1 MEAQQIKLNINQLV
15 EGIHDETFLTACYEA
30 VEGIAKAYR
39 RVSGKQ
45 SSHNRRKTEQ
55 PNGLIQ
61 PPVKEKTMEQVPV
74 DTQTTV
80 GEQVLPH
87 DLSLV
92 LLANE
97 MFKGSESLSEKGEIA
112 FELAFKKSL
121 KTQSTL
127 PNRL

>member
-1 MEAQQIKLNINQLV
+1 MEVQQIKLNINKLV
-15 EGIHDETFLTACYEA
+15 EGIQDETFLKACYDA

-45 SSHNRRKTEQ
+45 SSHNSRKKKQT
-55 PNGLIQ
+55 NGLVQ
-61 PPVKEKTMEQVPV
+61 PPVIEITTEQLHG
-74 DTQTTV
+74 DTQSAV
-80 GEQVLPH
+80 EEQILPH

-97 MFKGSESLSEKGEIA
+97 LFKGSEPLSEKGEIA
-112 FELAFKKSL
+112 FEIAFKKSL